1 MNDIIETLAS
11 QAPELFFGFL
21 FIAAL
26 WVIFREYSRMGS
38 QIKDTVQTEV
48 AAQLGRTMGDLR
60 ISSEEAARVKEEIGT
75 KLREIRRA
83 SEEFDSR
90 VTAQEVDLNEKF
102 QHLRERVAR
111 FEQSL
116 PEERE
121 DAKVPASM
129 VAHALRQAT
138 NWRDA
143 AGLVDTLASDPD
155 TTAKDLE
162 LAGDRCRLFGQFTRA
177 LELYHLSREKDPER
191 KTVAIEYLTLKA
203 EQSYAERPD
212 ALREA
217 MEVAIDDPNEVILAR
232 LADAL
237 VELNRFGLL
246 KELCQQILSK
256 EEVLK
261 NPGLVGLCRRNL
273 GTAYRRLNQPEEA
286 AREFRKAYEMDPENE
301 NLLSGLAHHLLE
313 EREYQAALPL
323 FAELLHLDPF
333 DPNYYFSMGVI
344 LERLGRPEDAIDAFE
359 MSREMADDGPLKDQA
374 LRAGRRLSALKDLP
388 GFVTE
393 NRTLMKNMA

>member
-1 MNDIIETLAS
+1 MSDIIETLAS
-11 QAPELFFGFL
+11 RAPELFFGFL

-38 QIKDTVQTEV
+38 QIKETVQTEV

-75 KLREIRRA
+75 ILDEIRRA

-90 VTAQEVDLNEKF
+90 VTAQEEDLAEKF

-111 FEQSL
+111 YERSL
-116 PEERE
+116 PDERK
-121 DAKVPASM
+121 DAKVPASL

-138 NWRDA
+138 TWGEA
-143 AGLVDTLASDPD
+143 AGLVDTLAEDPD

-162 LAGDRCRLFGQFTRA
+162 LAGDRCRIFGQFTRA
-177 LELYHLSREKDPER
+177 LELYGLSREKDPER
-191 KTVAIEYLTLKA
+191 ETVAIEYLTLKA
-203 EQSYAERPD
+203 EQNYQERAD
-212 ALREA
+212 ALTEA
-217 MEVAIDDPNEVILAR
+217 INVAVKDPSEVILAR

-237 VELNRFGLL
+237 VELGRFELL
-246 KELCQQILSK
+246 KELCEKLLTK

-261 NPGLVGLCRRNL
+261 NPDLVGLCRRNL
-273 GTAYRRLNQPEEA
+273 GTAHRRLNRPEDA

-313 EREYQAALPL
+313 ERDYQAALPL
-323 FAELLHLDPF
+323 YAELIHLDPF
-333 DPNYYFSMGVI
+333 DPSYYYYMGII
-344 LERLGRPEDAIDAFE
+344 LERLGRPEDAVEAFE
-359 MSREMADDGPLKDQA
+359 KSEERSDDGPLKDRA
-374 LRAGRRLSALKDLP
+374 LRARARLMALQDLP
-388 GFVTE
+388 GFVVE
-393 NRTLMKNMA
+393 NRTRIETRV

>member
-38 QIKDTVQTEV
+38 QIKETVQTEV

-177 LELYHLSREKDPER
+177 LELYDLSREKDPER

-217 MEVAIDDPNEVILAR
+217 MEVVIDDPNEVILAR